1 MKICLAMEQRLSL
14 NHKLNMDIDSLYK
27 IAGLVAFIFGFINFI
42 IVVIVKT
49 FWNLT
54 FKRVELKLDEVDKR
68 TIKEQKDNEAF
79 RHKYGTTVGNLF
91 ELIKIKFEDMDKNFK
106 NFEKLVETRID
117 LAIYK
122 NNEKK

>member
-42 IVVIVKT
+42 VVVVVKT

-79 RHKYGTTVGNLF
+79 RHKYKTTVENLF

>member
-1 MKICLAMEQRLSL
+1 
-14 NHKLNMDIDSLYK
+14 MDNIDFLYK
-27 IAGLVAFIFGFINFI
+27 ITGLVAFLLGFVNFI
-42 IVVIVKT
+42 VVVVAKT

-79 RHKYGTTVGNLF
+79 RHRYKTTVEGLF

-106 NFEKLVETRID
+106 SFEKLVEAQIN
-117 LAIYK
+117 LAISK

>member
-1 MKICLAMEQRLSL
+1 
-14 NHKLNMDIDSLYK
+14 MDNIDFLYK
-27 IAGLVAFIFGFINFI
+27 ITGLVAFLLGFINFI
-42 IVVIVKT
+42 IVVVAKT

-68 TIKEQKDNEAF
+68 TINEQKDNEAF
-79 RHKYGTTVGNLF
+79 RHKYKTTVEGLF

-106 NFEKLVETRID
+106 NFEKLVEAQIN
-117 LAIYK
+117 LAISK

>member
-1 MKICLAMEQRLSL
+1 
-14 NHKLNMDIDSLYK
+14 MDLDSLYK
-27 IAGLVAFIFGFINFI
+27 LAGIAAFIIGGINFV
-42 IVVIVKT
+42 IVVVAKT

-54 FKRVELKLDEVDKR
+54 FKRVELKLEEVDRR

-79 RHKYGTTVGNLF
+79 RHKYKTTVENLF

>member
-1 MKICLAMEQRLSL
+1 MARCFLGQSRIIYYVLK
-14 NHKLNMDIDSLYK
+14 MDIDSLYK
-27 IAGLVAFIFGFINFI
+27 ITGLVAFIFGFINFI
-42 IVVIVKT
+42 IVVVVKT

-79 RHKYGTTVGNLF
+79 RHKYKTTVEGLF

-117 LAIYK
+117 LAISK

>member
-1 MKICLAMEQRLSL
+1 
-14 NHKLNMDIDSLYK
+14 MDLDSLYK
-27 IAGLVAFIFGFINFI
+27 LAGIAAFIIGGINFV
-42 IVVIVKT
+42 IVVVAKT

-54 FKRVELKLDEVDKR
+54 FKRVELKLEEVDRR

-79 RHKYGTTVGNLF
+79 RHKYKTTVEGLF

-106 NFEKLVETRID
+106 NYEKLVETRID
-117 LAIYK
+117 LAISK

>member
-1 MKICLAMEQRLSL
+1 
-14 NHKLNMDIDSLYK
+14 MDIDFLYK
-27 IAGLVAFIFGFINFI
+27 MAGLISFIFAFINFFI
-42 IVVIVKT
+42 VIVAKT

-54 FKRVELKLDEVDKR
+54 FKRVELKLDEVDRR

-79 RHKYGTTVGNLF
+79 RHKYKTTVEGLF

-117 LAIYK
+117 LAISK